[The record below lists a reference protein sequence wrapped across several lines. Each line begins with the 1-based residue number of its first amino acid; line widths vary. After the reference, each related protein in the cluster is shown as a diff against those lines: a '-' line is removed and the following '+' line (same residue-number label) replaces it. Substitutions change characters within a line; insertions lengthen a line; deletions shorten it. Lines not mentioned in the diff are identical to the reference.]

1 MHIYRNPLNGQSS
14 ISAIQDRN
22 KSNKEIPMRDENK
35 TNMQAG
41 RNGTCWRKVVV
52 SICKDVEICGS
63 VVEVSR

>member
-1 MHIYRNPLNGQSS
+1 MHGKEPRNEQSS
-14 ISAIQDRN
+14 RSTIQNRN